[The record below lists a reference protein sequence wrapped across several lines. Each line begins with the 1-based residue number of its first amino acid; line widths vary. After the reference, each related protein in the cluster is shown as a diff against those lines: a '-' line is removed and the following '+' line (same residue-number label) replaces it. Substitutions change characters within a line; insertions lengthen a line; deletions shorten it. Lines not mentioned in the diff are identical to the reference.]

1 MEDRTKLAERSAA
14 PGWVAEGVTL
24 PGAKRASW
32 AFRLLP
38 ALSQMYRL
46 CERTGV
52 LEVRAFRLAYAA
64 FYFHY
69 KRFVEDPFHGLVA
82 TRPDLFRGGNVVD
95 VGAHIGYT
103 TSLFLGATGPG
114 SRVFAIE
121 PDAANARGLRE
132 TARRLDAQDRV
143 VVVEAAA
150 GNVDGSV
157 EFWHN
162 PRHPGDHRVASE
174 AFRARR
180 GSVATRTVP
189 FRRVDSVLAEHGAAS
204 ETLAFVKIDVQGCE
218 LSVCEG
224 LGAALDRSPRPAVA
238 IEFAPAEIEEQG
250 GSPDALLDF
259 FRDRGH
265 RLNLLTKDGRFR
277 PLTKGLLD
285 STLSRRGYADLLCL
299 PDGAD

>member
-1 MEDRTKLAERSAA
+1 MKPREPYVA
-14 PGWVAEGVTL
+14 PGWVEKGVAL

-38 ALSQMYRL
+38 TLSQAYRL
-46 CERTGV
+46 CEKAGV
-52 LEVRAFRLAYAA
+52 LELRGFRLAYAA

-103 TSLFLGATGPG
+103 TSLFLRATSPG
-114 SRVFAIE
+114 LRVFAIE

-132 TARRLDAQDRV
+132 TVRRLGAQDRV

-150 GNVDGSV
+150 GNIDGSV

-162 PRHPGDHRVASE
+162 ARHPGDHRVASE
-174 AFRARR
+174 AFRSRR
-180 GSVATRTVP
+180 GTVATRTVP
-189 FRRVDSVLAEHGAAS
+189 VRRVDSVLAEHGADS
-204 ETLAFVKIDVQGCE
+204 ESLAFVKIDVQGCE

-238 IEFAPAEIEEQG
+238 IEFAPTEIEEQG
-250 GSPDALLDF
+250 GSSEALLDF
-259 FRDRGH
+259 FRDRGYG
-265 RLNLLTKDGRFR
+265 LNLLTKDGRFR
-277 PLTKGLLD
+277 PLTKSLLD
-285 STLSRRGYADLLCL
+285 STLYRRSYADLLCL
-299 PDGAD
+299 PGATD